1 MKDLYEKLKT
11 YILPI
16 SSLFLSITFL
26 AIGYGIMITYI
37 GVYLKQAG
45 VSSFSIGLIN
55 SAFFLGAIASSIFS
69 QKIISTIGHIR
80 SFASFAALMVIA
92 FLLHSIYLNEFF
104 WGFLRLISGFSFY
117 ALLIIVESWLNEK
130 SSNSQR
136 GQILAIYTIIFY
148 LSTALGQLFLTIP
161 KDSEFFVFTVGSVLV
176 LFSLITIAMTK
187 IKEPILKPFEQYS
200 FPKLYS
206 IVPLALTGSFIGG
219 FFVGSFFTML
229 PLTILHKFDSTTIL
243 SIFMSLTLIG
253 GLVSQWPIGKLSDK
267 YGRRKLIAFCGFFI
281 AFVSL
286 LFIIVPELNSYYYIL
301 ALLLGV
307 TIFAIYPL
315 SLARAN
321 DVLDE
326 NKDMVEISRALL
338 FAYGAGSFIAP
349 IILGIIFTFLNYE
362 AIFFI
367 YLTIGFFLGL
377 YSLSRKRVAD
387 DDMSVFVNFPVT
399 SGPVAAQLDPRHD

>member
-1 MKDLYEKLKT
+1 MKNLKT

-37 GVYLKQAG
+37 GVYLKQTG

-267 YGRRKLIAFCGFFI
+267 YGRRKLIAFCGFFT

>member
-1 MKDLYEKLKT
+1 MKNLKT

-45 VSSFSIGLIN
+45 ASSFSIGLIN

-92 FLLHSIYLNEFF
+92 FLLHSVYLNEFF

-229 PLTILHKFDSTTIL
+229 PLTILHKFDSTTVL

-267 YGRRKLIAFCGFFI
+267 YGRRKLIAFCGFFT

-399 SGPVAAQLDPRHD
+399 SGPVVAQMDPRQD

>member
-1 MKDLYEKLKT
+1 MKNLKT

-37 GVYLKQAG
+37 GVYLKQTG

-148 LSTALGQLFLTIP
+148 LSTALGQLFLTIQ
-161 KDSEFFVFTVGSVLV
+161 KDSKFFVFTVGSVLV

-267 YGRRKLIAFCGFFI
+267 YGRRKLIAFCGFFT

-399 SGPVAAQLDPRHD
+399 SGPVVAQMDPRQD

>member
-1 MKDLYEKLKT
+1 MEKLRS

-92 FLLHSIYLNEFF
+92 FLLHSVYLNEFF

-267 YGRRKLIAFCGFFI
+267 YGRRKLIAFCGFFT

-387 DDMSVFVNFPVT
+387 DDMSIFVNFPVT

>member
-1 MKDLYEKLKT
+1 MKNLKT

-92 FLLHSIYLNEFF
+92 FLLHSVYLNEFF

-267 YGRRKLIAFCGFFI
+267 YGRRKLIAFCGFFT

-399 SGPVAAQLDPRHD
+399 SGPVAAQMDPRQD

>member
-1 MKDLYEKLKT
+1 MKNLKT

-37 GVYLKQAG
+37 GVYLKQTG

>member
-1 MKDLYEKLKT
+1 MEKLRS

-92 FLLHSIYLNEFF
+92 FLLHSVYLNEFF

-267 YGRRKLIAFCGFFI
+267 YGRRKLIAFCGFFT

-338 FAYGAGSFIAP
+338 FAYGAGSFISP

>member
-1 MKDLYEKLKT
+1 MKNLKT

-37 GVYLKQAG
+37 GVYLKQTG

-92 FLLHSIYLNEFF
+92 FLLHSVYLNEFF

-161 KDSEFFVFTVGSVLV
+161 NDSEFFVFTVGSVLV

-267 YGRRKLIAFCGFFI
+267 YGRRKLIAFCGFFT

>member
-1 MKDLYEKLKT
+1 MKNLKT

-45 VSSFSIGLIN
+45 ASSFSIGLIN

-92 FLLHSIYLNEFF
+92 FLLHSVYLNEFF

-229 PLTILHKFDSTTIL
+229 PLTILYKFDSTTIL

-267 YGRRKLIAFCGFFI
+267 YGRRKLIAFCGFFT

-321 DVLDE
+321 DELDE

-377 YSLSRKRVAD
+377 YSLSRKRVSD

-399 SGPVAAQLDPRHD
+399 SGPVVAEMDPRQD

>member
-1 MKDLYEKLKT
+1 MEKLRS

-37 GVYLKQAG
+37 GVYLKQTG

-267 YGRRKLIAFCGFFI
+267 YGRRKLIAFCGFFT

-399 SGPVAAQLDPRHD
+399 SGPVAAELDPRHD

>member
-1 MKDLYEKLKT
+1 MKNLKT

-45 VSSFSIGLIN
+45 ASSFSIGLIN

-92 FLLHSIYLNEFF
+92 FLLHSVYLNEFF

-267 YGRRKLIAFCGFFI
+267 YGRRKLIAFCGFFT

-321 DVLDE
+321 DELDE

-377 YSLSRKRVAD
+377 YSLSRKRVSD

-399 SGPVAAQLDPRHD
+399 SGPVVAEMDPRQD

>member
-1 MKDLYEKLKT
+1 MEKLRS

-37 GVYLKQAG
+37 GVYLKQTG

-92 FLLHSIYLNEFF
+92 FLLHSVYLNEFF

-148 LSTALGQLFLTIP
+148 LSTALGQLFLTIS

-267 YGRRKLIAFCGFFI
+267 YGRRKLIAFCGFFT

>member
-1 MKDLYEKLKT
+1 MKNLKT

>member
-1 MKDLYEKLKT
+1 MKNLKI

-45 VSSFSIGLIN
+45 ASSFSIGLIN

-92 FLLHSIYLNEFF
+92 FLLHSVYLNEFF

-267 YGRRKLIAFCGFFI
+267 YGRRKLIAFCGFFT

-399 SGPVAAQLDPRHD
+399 SGPVVAEMDPRQD

>member
-1 MKDLYEKLKT
+1 MEKLKN

-92 FLLHSIYLNEFF
+92 FLLHSVYLNEFF

-267 YGRRKLIAFCGFFI
+267 YGRRKLIAFCGFFT

-399 SGPVAAQLDPRHD
+399 SGPVVAQMDPRQD

>member
-1 MKDLYEKLKT
+1 MKNLKT

-16 SSLFLSITFL
+16 SSLFLSIKFL

-37 GVYLKQAG
+37 GVYLKQTGA
-45 VSSFSIGLIN
+45 SSFSIGLIN

-92 FLLHSIYLNEFF
+92 FLLHSVYLNEFF

-229 PLTILHKFDSTTIL
+229 PLTILNKFDSTTIL

-267 YGRRKLIAFCGFFI
+267 YGRRKLIAFCGFFT

>member
-1 MKDLYEKLKT
+1 MKNLKT

-45 VSSFSIGLIN
+45 ASSFSIGLIN

-267 YGRRKLIAFCGFFI
+267 YGRRKLIAFCGFFT

-399 SGPVAAQLDPRHD
+399 SGPVAAELDPRHD

>member
-1 MKDLYEKLKT
+1 MKNLKT

-45 VSSFSIGLIN
+45 ASSFSIGLIN

-92 FLLHSIYLNEFF
+92 FLLHSVYLNEFF

-267 YGRRKLIAFCGFFI
+267 YGRRKLIAFCGFFT

-399 SGPVAAQLDPRHD
+399 SGPVVAEMDPRQD

>member
-1 MKDLYEKLKT
+1 MKNLKT

-37 GVYLKQAG
+37 GVYLKQTG

-92 FLLHSIYLNEFF
+92 FLLHSVYLNEFF

>member
-1 MKDLYEKLKT
+1 MKNLKT

-45 VSSFSIGLIN
+45 ASSFSIGLIN

-92 FLLHSIYLNEFF
+92 FLLHSVYLNEFF

-136 GQILAIYTIIFY
+136 GKILAIYTIIFY

-267 YGRRKLIAFCGFFI
+267 YGRRKLIAFCGFFT

-399 SGPVAAQLDPRHD
+399 SGPVVAQMDPRQD

>member
-1 MKDLYEKLKT
+1 MKNLKT

-45 VSSFSIGLIN
+45 ASSFSIGLIN

-267 YGRRKLIAFCGFFI
+267 YGRRKLIAFCGFFT

>member
-1 MKDLYEKLKT
+1 MKNLKT

-45 VSSFSIGLIN
+45 ASSFSIGLIN

-92 FLLHSIYLNEFF
+92 FLLHSVYLNEFF

-267 YGRRKLIAFCGFFI
+267 YGRRKLIAFCGFFT

-321 DVLDE
+321 DELDE

-367 YLTIGFFLGL
+367 YITIGFFLGL

-399 SGPVAAQLDPRHD
+399 SGPVVAQMDPRQD

>member
-1 MKDLYEKLKT
+1 MEKLRS

-45 VSSFSIGLIN
+45 ASSFSIGLIN

-92 FLLHSIYLNEFF
+92 FLLHSVYLNEFF

-229 PLTILHKFDSTTIL
+229 PLTILNKFDSTTIL

-267 YGRRKLIAFCGFFI
+267 YGRRKLIAFCGFFT

>member
-1 MKDLYEKLKT
+1 MEKLRS

-92 FLLHSIYLNEFF
+92 FLLHSVYLNEFF

-161 KDSEFFVFTVGSVLV
+161 KDSQFFVFTVGSVLV

-267 YGRRKLIAFCGFFI
+267 YGRRKLIAFCGFFT

-399 SGPVAAQLDPRHD
+399 SGPVVAQMDPRQD

>member
-1 MKDLYEKLKT
+1 MKNLKT

-45 VSSFSIGLIN
+45 ASSFSIGLIN

-267 YGRRKLIAFCGFFI
+267 YGRRKLIAFCGFFT

-399 SGPVAAQLDPRHD
+399 SGPVVAQMDPRHD

>member
-1 MKDLYEKLKT
+1 MKNLKT

-16 SSLFLSITFL
+16 SSLFLSIKFL

-37 GVYLKQAG
+37 GVYLKQTG

-229 PLTILHKFDSTTIL
+229 PLTILNKFDSTTIL

-267 YGRRKLIAFCGFFI
+267 YGRRKLIAFCGFFT

>member
-1 MKDLYEKLKT
+1 MKNLKT

-45 VSSFSIGLIN
+45 ASSFSIGLIN

-92 FLLHSIYLNEFF
+92 FLLHSVYLNEFF

-176 LFSLITIAMTK
+176 LFSLITIAMTR

-267 YGRRKLIAFCGFFI
+267 YGRRKLIAFCGFFT

-321 DVLDE
+321 DELDE

-377 YSLSRKRVAD
+377 YSLSRKRVSD

-399 SGPVAAQLDPRHD
+399 SGPVVAEMDPRQD

>member
-1 MKDLYEKLKT
+1 MKNLKT

-16 SSLFLSITFL
+16 SSLFLSIKFL

-37 GVYLKQAG
+37 GVYLKQTGA
-45 VSSFSIGLIN
+45 SSFSIGLIN

-92 FLLHSIYLNEFF
+92 FLLHSVYLNEFF

-267 YGRRKLIAFCGFFI
+267 YGRRKLIAFCGFFT

>member
-1 MKDLYEKLKT
+1 MKNLKT

-45 VSSFSIGLIN
+45 ASSFSIDLIN

-92 FLLHSIYLNEFF
+92 FLLHSVYLNEFF

-267 YGRRKLIAFCGFFI
+267 YGRRKLIAFCGFFT

>member
-1 MKDLYEKLKT
+1 MKNLKT

-37 GVYLKQAG
+37 GVYLKQTG

-92 FLLHSIYLNEFF
+92 FLLHSVYLNEFF

-161 KDSEFFVFTVGSVLV
+161 KDSEFFVFTFGSLLV

-267 YGRRKLIAFCGFFI
+267 YGRRKLIAFCGFFT

>member
-1 MKDLYEKLKT
+1 MKNLKT

-92 FLLHSIYLNEFF
+92 FLLHSVYLNEFF

-267 YGRRKLIAFCGFFI
+267 YGRRKLIAFCGFFT

>member
-1 MKDLYEKLKT
+1 MEKLRS

-267 YGRRKLIAFCGFFI
+267 YGRRKLIAFCGFFT

-399 SGPVAAQLDPRHD
+399 SGPVVAQMDPRQD

>member
-1 MKDLYEKLKT
+1 MKNLKT

-229 PLTILHKFDSTTIL
+229 PLTILHKFDSTTVL

-267 YGRRKLIAFCGFFI
+267 YGRRKLIAFCGFFT

>member
-1 MKDLYEKLKT
+1 MEKLRS

-37 GVYLKQAG
+37 GVYLKQTG

-92 FLLHSIYLNEFF
+92 FLLHSVYLNEFF

-267 YGRRKLIAFCGFFI
+267 YGRRKLIAFCGFFT

-399 SGPVAAQLDPRHD
+399 SGPVAAQMDPRHD

>member
-1 MKDLYEKLKT
+1 MKNLKT

-45 VSSFSIGLIN
+45 ASSFSIGLIN

-80 SFASFAALMVIA
+80 SFSSFAALMVIA

-377 YSLSRKRVAD
+377 YS
-387 DDMSVFVNFPVT
+387 
-399 SGPVAAQLDPRHD
+399 

>member
-1 MKDLYEKLKT
+1 MEKLRS

-37 GVYLKQAG
+37 GVYLKQTGA
-45 VSSFSIGLIN
+45 SSFSIGLIN

-92 FLLHSIYLNEFF
+92 FLLHSVYLNEFF

-267 YGRRKLIAFCGFFI
+267 YGRRKLIAFCGFFT

>member
-1 MKDLYEKLKT
+1 MKNLKT

-55 SAFFLGAIASSIFS
+55 SAFFLGAIVSSIFS

-267 YGRRKLIAFCGFFI
+267 YGRRKLIAFCGFFT